1 MLDEPVE
8 RQRLSD
14 IAYDRLRTAI
24 ITGELQ
30 PGERV
35 RDADLSARIGISRTP
50 VREALVRLTDAGLI
64 EAKPN
69 AHTRV
74 SDLSR
79 EDVEHT
85 LAVLQAM
92 DQLAVQT
99 GVPRLTATDLVAMRT
114 AHEAFSEAVD
124 REDPVAALAA
134 DDLFHGTLMAAAAN
148 PVLIRLVDQI
158 HPTVHRVLHRKFST
172 LLGGRNTVEHHAHL
186 LELCSEGDAEQA
198 ATLSAEHW
206 RHLGGLIGDLFERSE
221 LV

>member
-74 SDLSR
+74 TDLSR

-92 DQLAVQT
+92 DQLAVRT
-99 GVPRLTATDLVAMRT
+99 GVPRLTPADLDAMRT
-114 AHEAFSEAVD
+114 AHEAFSDAVD
-124 REDPVAALAA
+124 HEDAVRALAA
-134 DDLFHGTLMAAAAN
+134 DDAFHGTLMAAAAN

-172 LLGGRNTVEHHAHL
+172 LMGGQDTVEHHARL
-186 LELCSEGDAEQA
+186 LELCALGDAEQA
-198 ATLSAEHW
+198 ATLSADHW
-206 RHLGGLIGDLFERSE
+206 RHLGGLIGDLFERAE
-221 LV
+221 LA

>member
-50 VREALVRLTDAGLI
+50 VRDALVLLTDAGLI
-64 EAKPN
+64 ESKPN

-92 DQLAVQT
+92 DQLAVRT
-99 GVPRLTATDLVAMRT
+99 GVPRLTAADLLTMRR

-124 REDPVAALAA
+124 NEDAVAALAA

-172 LLGGRNTVEHHAHL
+172 LMGGRNTVEHHAQL
-186 LELCSEGDAEQA
+186 LELCSQGDAEQA
-198 ATLSAEHW
+198 ATLSADHW
-206 RHLGGLIGDLFERSE
+206 RHLGGLIGDLFERAE